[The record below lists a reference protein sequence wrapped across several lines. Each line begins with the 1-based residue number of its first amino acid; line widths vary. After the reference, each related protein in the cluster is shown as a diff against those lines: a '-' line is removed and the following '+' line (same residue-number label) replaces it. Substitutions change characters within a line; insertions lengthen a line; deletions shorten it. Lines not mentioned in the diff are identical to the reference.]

1 MSQQLLRRAWDQL
14 DSFKQAYPEN
24 WNEDDQ
30 QVMDDL
36 LKADLDLSGVKHT
49 WVSLTDDQIK
59 EIVGPWGDTPIKG
72 YTRKLID
79 QIDAKLRENNNG

>member
-1 MSQQLLRRAWDQL
+1 MTGYVSKKMLGAARLPDTPTARAYLKKVL
-14 DSFKQAYPEN
+14 D
-24 WNEDDQ
+24 EDGDI
-30 QVMDDL
+30 QVY
-36 LKADLDLSGVKHT
+36 KRP